1 MNKRFLALKSVH
13 FIALLICYSAQTA
26 RALELGAGP
35 GVTTQG
41 DGVMLPSIHGWI
53 SSSFGLF
60 ASSSLLEQKN
70 TAFSQQFATARM
82 GYMAPIPKLK
92 KVFAHIALGG
102 VLQRTLISEKNETLS
117 RLDQWSHAAGLG
129 VGTHWS
135 PKVGQSFVWRL
146 G

>member
-1 MNKRFLALKSVH
+1 
-13 FIALLICYSAQTA
+13 
-26 RALELGAGP
+26 
-35 GVTTQG
+35 
-41 DGVMLPSIHGWI
+41 MLPSIHGWI

-146 G
+146 GWDALFVPPGESSIYLTFGHTQSVYCGFGWSL